1 MLMGNGPFK
10 EQACCLPIYVY
21 CSSVE
26 EQIGYVA
33 LKKHHLLEIL
43 FVLVPFGFVDGQVVD
58 L

>member
-1 MLMGNGPFK
+1 MRNGPFQ
-10 EQACCLPIYVY
+10 EQTCCLPIDVY

-26 EQIGYVA
+26 EQVGYVA